1 MFHEFAL
8 DAVKAGELSTIF
20 AVDGANLG
28 EGVRLAMRLDLP
40 VRKRCEG
47 SPRVLFESVFDQV
60 CLTERFIFVCFI
72 FSFMPDC

>member
-47 SPRVLFESVFDQV
+47 SPRVLFD
-60 CLTERFIFVCFI
+60 
-72 FSFMPDC
+72 

>member
-47 SPRVLFESVFDQV
+47 SPRVLFDEV
-60 CLTERFIFVCFI
+60 CLTKREGFVY
-72 FSFMPDC
+72 

>member
-1 MFHEFAL
+1 MFSSACRRRANKTTVFHEFAL

-47 SPRVLFESVFDQV
+47 YPRVLFDEV
-60 CLTERFIFVCFI
+60 CLTKCV
-72 FSFMPDC
+72 